1 MVHHLFKTN
10 IPIKT
15 TTNMLFWTL
24 VLSMFIRN
32 NLAINIILEILSE
45 KMEPERIIR
54 ENVKTTLT
62 YKPQNPEW

>member
-1 MVHHLFKTN
+1 MGKHKIYIVHNLFKTN

-15 TTNMLFWTL
+15 TTSMLFWML
-24 VLSMFIRN
+24 VLSMLFRN

-45 KMEPERIIR
+45 KIEPERIIR

-62 YKPQNPEW
+62 Y